1 MVTWDQP
8 KFMTDSIISFS
19 LISAW
24 DHEANIL
31 KKCLIKRRRQLA
43 TYCARTSFSN
53 FLGWAETQKVWDKTQ
68 YPVKHFVKNANQMH
82 LKASDSWF
90 INTQRIYPSH
100 EIINLFRPE
109 TPYNTCQQQ
118 ISCGECESSE
128 FHLSWVFLSVAAY
141 YFRQYLY
148 DLKASRILNQ
158 WHLEAKKS

>member
-1 MVTWDQP
+1 MVTWDQL

-19 LISAW
+19 LIYAL
-24 DHEANIL
+24 DHQANIL
-31 KKCLIKRRRQLA
+31 KKCFIRRRRQLA

-53 FLGWAETQKVWDKTQ
+53 FLAETQKVWDKTQ
-68 YPVKHFVKNANQMH
+68 YPVKHFVKNANQMR
-82 LKASDSWF
+82 LKASDSSF

-128 FHLSWVFLSVAAY
+128 FHLSSVFLSVAACC
-141 YFRQYLY
+141 FRQYLY

>member
-8 KFMTDSIISFS
+8 KFITDSIISFS
-19 LISAW
+19 LIYAL

-31 KKCLIKRRRQLA
+31 KKCLIRRRRQLA

-53 FLGWAETQKVWDKTQ
+53 FLAETQKVWDKTQ
-68 YPVKHFVKNANQMH
+68 YPVKHFVKNAKQMR
-82 LKASDSWF
+82 LKASDSSF

-128 FHLSWVFLSVAAY
+128 FHLSSVFLSVAAY

>member
-1 MVTWDQP
+1 M
-8 KFMTDSIISFS
+8 
-19 LISAW
+19 
-24 DHEANIL
+24 
-31 KKCLIKRRRQLA
+31 
-43 TYCARTSFSN
+43 
-53 FLGWAETQKVWDKTQ
+53 
-68 YPVKHFVKNANQMH
+68 HFVKNANQMR
-82 LKASDSWF
+82 LKASDSSF

-128 FHLSWVFLSVAAY
+128 FHLSSVFLSVAAY

-158 WHLEAKKS
+158 WHLEAKKKLKIQNTASAMTYNINAFGITLNPLSEKTLFIKNFSIYKLYKDRSSLERKLARKTG